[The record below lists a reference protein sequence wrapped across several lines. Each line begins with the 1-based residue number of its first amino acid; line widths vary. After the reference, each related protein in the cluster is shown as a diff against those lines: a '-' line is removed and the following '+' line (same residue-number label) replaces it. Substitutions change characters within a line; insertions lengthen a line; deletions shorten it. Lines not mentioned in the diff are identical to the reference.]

1 MKCFEC
7 GKETKET
14 VELSDNGQEVQ
25 SYCRECA
32 GFPNHEYRVT
42 CPNCNIEIGV
52 N

>member
-7 GKETKET
+7 GKETEKLIEM
-14 VELSDNGQEVQ
+14 SDNGNDVE
-25 SYCRECA
+25 SYCSECA

-42 CPNCNIEIGV
+42 CPNCNIDIAV